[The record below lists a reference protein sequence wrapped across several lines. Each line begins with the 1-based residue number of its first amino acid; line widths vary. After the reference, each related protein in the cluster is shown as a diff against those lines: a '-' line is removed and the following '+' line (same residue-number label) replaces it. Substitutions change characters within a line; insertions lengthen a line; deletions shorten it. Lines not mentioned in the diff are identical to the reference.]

1 MEIKHKRS
9 GASLFIYVYG
19 DLDEFYATSAREVID
34 KVVNENLTVGRII
47 FDLSGVNFIDSTG
60 IGLLIGRYKKI
71 KEFDIPCYISGA
83 SVATEKVL
91 VLSGI
96 YSIMPKF

>member
-1 MEIKHKRS
+1 MEIKYKRS
-9 GASLFIYVYG
+9 GATLYIYVYG
-19 DLDEFYATSAREVID
+19 DLDEFYANSAREVID
-34 KVVNENLTVGRII
+34 NIILDNLTAGRIV
-47 FDLSGVNFIDSTG
+47 FDLSGVTFIDSTG

-71 KEFDIPCYISGA
+71 KSYDISCFISGA